1 MNFKSKL
8 YIALAASFSLLF
20 FSLFLNIKSIGQ
32 ANEVIEQIETKQLKL
47 FYLSFKLSNDI
58 ALNQANTIYSIMLN
72 NKDSINTMQASFEKL
87 KDMVSELDTF
97 IQKRTINIDGIE
109 GTIDIIK
116 NRMAGYIAVEKSL
129 VEAINSQDKVDIED
143 ALIGYNS
150 ITMKFSDDVEILI
163 SLINNHLKENIKSLK
178 ERNDVT
184 QKDILLTFFLASF
197 LILLS
202 IYKLFELHRNIKTQ
216 LTRVETAE
224 KEQHKLQEL
233 LLQYNND
240 LEAEITKK
248 TQEIHHKMY
257 THSITELPNRYQ
269 LLEDTYEHSFR
280 QMALLNI
287 DKFQKFND
295 VYGEET
301 GNIALKLSG
310 EFLSNY
316 ADDENTF
323 LYHIGGDEFVL
334 AVKNYSNIYDTYFI
348 AKIENI
354 LKEFAQH
361 TFLYQDKKFSFNISA
376 GIAFSGRKKM
386 LAYADMALKDAKKKN
401 IHLSLYND
409 DKGLEKL
416 HKDDIECHRRL
427 MYSFET
433 NNVLSYFQP
442 IVALQD
448 TGKTTKFESLVRIR
462 GEDGK
467 IIPPISFIH
476 VAKANRVYDKLT
488 ECVVN
493 NTLSAVSKHH
503 ISASINISMED
514 IENNIT
520 LQMLYSTFDAYEY
533 NHLLT
538 IELLETEEIK
548 DYEKVYEFC
557 TQIRSYGI
565 KLALDDFGAGYSN
578 FSHILNLPV
587 DYIKIDSSLI
597 SNIDRNEHSR
607 IMVETIV
614 ALAKRL
620 NVETIAEYVSSAR
633 ILEVVTSL
641 GVDYAQGYH
650 LGKPE
655 PIEEYIEGVLLH

>member
-295 VYGEET
+295 VYGEEI

-354 LKEFAQH
+354 LKEFAEH
-361 TFLYQDKKFSFNISA
+361 TFFYEDKKFSFNISS

-442 IVALQD
+442 IVPLQD

-493 NTLSAVSKHH
+493 NTLAAVSKHH

-514 IENNIT
+514 IENNKT
-520 LQMLYSTFDAYEY
+520 LQMLYTTFDAYEY

-548 DYEKVYEFC
+548 DYEKVSEFC

-620 NVETIAEYVSSAR
+620 HVETIAEYVSSAR

-655 PIEEYIEGVLLH
+655 LIEEYIEGVLLH